1 MEIGITQED
10 LAQIQAGIRNK
21 YTGVADSPEG
31 RFRYPTGRMGLE
43 ALKYDAAVIAALP
56 DEVAASYCGVGNP
69 FSLGEIHRGDNILD
83 IGCGAGVDTIIAAM
97 MTGAEGH
104 AAGVDIV
111 PEMLQRAEK
120 NLRQTA
126 LSNVTFQQAS
136 GEHLPFSG
144 RYFDVVISNG
154 VINLI
159 PDKEAAL
166 HEILRV
172 MKPGGRLMLADQV
185 MKGDTLKP
193 LKDRLSNWFQ

>member
-1 MEIGITQED
+1 METGITQED
-10 LAQIQAGIRNK
+10 IAQIQAGIRNK
-21 YTGVADSPEG
+21 YIGVADSPEG

-43 ALKYDAAVIAALP
+43 ALKYDAAVIVALP
-56 DEVAASYCGVGNP
+56 DEVVASYCGVGNP

-97 MTGAEGH
+97 MTGSEGN

-126 LSNVTFQQAS
+126 LNNVTFQQAS
-136 GEHLPFSG
+136 GEYLPFSD

-159 PDKEAAL
+159 PDKDAAL

-172 MKPGGRLMLADQV
+172 MKPGGRLMIADQV
-185 MKGDTLKP
+185 MRSDTLKS